1 MVRFLPLLLLLMV
14 RLSATEYVFQNFDKV
29 IRDRLGIVW
38 GTQLDVRIGAFNPA
52 FTATLQ
58 NYSSWAPNFVTEPSP
73 GYYVGPSLGG
83 PEFSATLLL
92 ADNATLAAGTQLRV
106 WISTPSNFAGAAQ
119 VALLTDPNWLVVTNS
134 PTDVITRYY
143 DFSVSTAATF
153 GTFDNN
159 ANLIATQA
167 VGAIPEPSY
176 FGLGLGGACLALALV
191 RRRRLSR
198 AENAGLRCG

>member
-1 MVRFLPLLLLLMV
+1 MARFLPLLMLLMV

-29 IRDRLGIVW
+29 VRDRLGVVW

-58 NYSSWAPNFVTEPSP
+58 NYSSWSPNFVTEPTP

-106 WISTPSNFAGAAQ
+106 WISTPSNYAGAAQ
-119 VALLTDPNWLVVTNS
+119 VALLTDANWLVATNS

-143 DFSVSTAATF
+143 DFSVSTTAIF

-176 FGLGLGGACLALALV
+176 FGLGLGGACLALAVV
-191 RRRRLSR
+191 RRRRLAR
-198 AENAGLRCG
+198 VADAGPRGG